1 MHQISTAAS
10 KKSTHWKSA
19 ERVCR
24 DHLNRQWIL
33 DRMNRIY
40 RIGDGEPGT
49 LPLSFGSV
57 EKSVSARDVYN
68 FDAFWFWRL
77 RPLLQDISCGK
88 KHGLT
93 FLLL

>member
-1 MHQISTAAS
+1 MHQISTVAS
-10 KKSTHWKSA
+10 KRSTHWKSA
-19 ERVCR
+19 KRVCW

-33 DRMNRIY
+33 DTMNRIY

-68 FDAFWFWRL
+68 FDALWFRGS

-88 KHGLT
+88 KHDLT